1 MASYALIA
9 QVLIYLSLGV
19 RADYENAQAFSALC
33 EAYRA
38 TFQQISHSKIMEM
51 AEPSQPTDTE
61 ALYIITLPEKNYT
74 NETHGS
80 YDAASWKAKKKE
92 LEEAESKDKEKLYRR
107 PVESEARN
115 IAHKQLKQIK
125 TDEDNLAFAEITIKE
140 QIKWNVQQ
148 AARYLIDARLGHNNS
163 AESDDKPFGTRTNAC
178 TAAGGSEAGKS
189 IVSDI
194 ACLCSATSAATNMC
208 GQGTKSEIYTNAAS
222 TATNARS
229 AWAELKSK
237 CTELKPEPPYS
248 GHRTAQA
255 VTAVLS
261 LIGNQVTTTNPANIL
276 GGGTSATCDGS
287 STANA
292 CVDYSAVAK
301 TKGFH
306 GIPWVA
312 KFEEAAQHVAAAE
325 LAVHKL
331 TAVRQKKT
339 TLNRVAWSVYS
350 GLNAATE
357 AAQVSSKADRAP
369 APQATAAQDTEESC
383 CKKAKNDCKDPC
395 KWDDNAADNKK
406 KCKLDPAKAAEQ
418 QTTQAGKDGDQ
429 ATATECAKHGT
440 DKTKCDADKSCK

>member
-51 AEPSQPTDTE
+51 AEPSQATDTE

-74 NETHGS
+74 NDTHGP

-125 TDEDNLAFAEITIKE
+125 KDEDNLALAEITIE
-140 QIKWNVQQ
+140 AQIKWNIEE

-163 AESDDKPFGTRTNAC
+163 AESDDKPFSTRTNAC

-194 ACLCSATSAATNMC
+194 TCLCSSTSATTNMC
-208 GQGTKSEIYTNAAS
+208 GQATTTNSYTNDAN
-222 TATNARS
+222 TAGNARS
-229 AWAELKSK
+229 AWTTLKSK
-237 CTELKPEPPYS
+237 CTELKPPPPFS
-248 GHRTAQA
+248 ERRTAQA

-261 LIGNQVTTTNPANIL
+261 LIGNQVTNTNPANIL
-276 GGGTSATCDGS
+276 GGGNGATCDGS
-287 STANA
+287 SAANA
-292 CVDYSAVAK
+292 CVDYSAVTT

-312 KFEEAAQHVAAAE
+312 KFEAATQHVAAAE

-331 TAVRQKKT
+331 TAVRQKIT

-383 CKKAKNDCKDPC
+383 YKKAKNDCKDPC
-395 KWDDNAADNKK
+395 KWDDNATDNKK
-406 KCKLDPAKAAEQ
+406 KCLLDPLEAAEK
-418 QTTQAGKDGDQ
+418 GEKNRCGICNSD
-429 ATATECAKHGT
+429 
-440 DKTKCDADKSCK
+440 